1 MEYMIGNQEA
11 LLSAIDY
18 CDSDLIFLFGSP
30 LSCTYGD
37 IVGIPSV
44 KEMLT
49 IIDKEVSKRPPTKEA
64 FYAHINKY
72 ESDTEKYQN
81 AFDFLRLYTSPNT
94 VNGIIRKATLNAF
107 KEDVSKVNI
116 NDQLELKGLLEKNEL
131 WSIPPATQAL
141 AEILCSSS
149 KTSNIV
155 LTPNFDPLLSIALNR
170 LGETS
175 TRTMLHGDSHIDQFH
190 SDNTNIVHFHGYW
203 LDSDTLHTNAQ
214 LIEER
219 PFLKQSLTRLL
230 NKKTL
235 VVIGYGGWN
244 DTFTQA
250 LISLATDQGANF
262 DILWSFYESNHDI
275 IKNKYSELLVAMKPA
290 LQRGRF
296 KAFSG
301 INCHEFLPKLS
312 AVEQDKSKSKDNLRP
327 DHNSAIHSI
336 EVGLFTSND
345 VDITPWIHYYEPA
358 HNYIRRTERSY
369 LIQAFE
375 DKRVINLSAEWG
387 IGYKEFICTLN
398 TTGIYTGAPIY
409 RIDLTGVKN
418 HLDLHERIERDT
430 RCKLQLF
437 IQRLPIK
444 PHIIFFDGFDSSQ
457 NGVNKNHTLINE
469 LEELVSI
476 ITEFNQESSIL
487 IASRKFLGGKFFP
500 LELSKLEHFDAKE
513 YIINHSGFSSLN
525 NTKTIDAIIELSNGI
540 PSRIDSCIRDSAY
553 FSPEE
558 LYDEH
563 FMPESYNLTSDTD
576 FQQEIVK
583 RVELLASSQEQDQK
597 RAYHLLEALSILE
610 HGDTFSNLKRCN
622 PRFSYNKQHIET
634 LHNLELIEFD
644 KINQDM
650 LSTKNTE
657 DEIKIIRLPAE
668 VRSYVYRKL
677 NLTTVNEI
685 SENIAGVH
693 FGNEWRNGI
702 FNFCKLNRQQLS
714 AYTRVIG
721 SSQTLLIQLLK
732 CAIELN
738 SSRDIEA
745 SFRACEHFCRQLFNT
760 KKYKDV
766 IFFTNQVFAIAKE
779 SDRINSLATF
789 ELLGGKSL
797 RMMSTYSEA
806 EELLKKALNK
816 SELLN
821 KNEKISA
828 LLNLMFIFEKRDL
841 VEETIEYAK
850 KVIKLDRHNADAT
863 FTLEIFSENNDLM
876 RLKDFELKFRN
887 KKRYV
892 SANNAAIKISFIE
905 ENVSDKIRWLNRV
918 INCPGDDQYN
928 KLRAVTRKAT
938 LSSKTSEYKPDS
950 NELKL
955 LEASYIL
962 SFSQGITS
970 MFNSAHKIL
979 WDYYSMIEGHN
990 HLFNLYRYGSLYW
1003 RINSDI
1009 DKEKEYSQKFIL
1021 VLQDIPSSGVDLTS
1035 YQNAYVVHR
1044 ANLLIG
1050 S

>member
-1 MEYMIGNQEA
+1 MIGNQEA

-18 CDSDLIFLFGSP
+18 CDNELIFLFGSP
-30 LSCTYGD
+30 LSCSYGD
-37 IVGIPSV
+37 IIGIPSV

-49 IIDKEVSKRPPTKEA
+49 IIDGEVSKRPPTKEA

-72 ESDTEKYQN
+72 ESDTERYQH

-94 VNGIIRKATLNAF
+94 VNGIIRRATLNAF
-107 KEDVSKVNI
+107 KEDVSQVNI
-116 NDQLELKGLLEKNEL
+116 NDQIELKGLLEKHES

-141 AEILCSSS
+141 AEVLSSS
-149 KTSNIV
+149 SRTSKIV

-175 TRTMLHGDSHIDQFH
+175 TRTMLHGDSHIEQFH
-190 SDNTNIVHFHGYW
+190 SDGINIVHFHGYW

-235 VVIGYGGWN
+235 IVIGYGGWN

-262 DILWSFYESNHDI
+262 DILWSFYEPNQES
-275 IKNKYSELLVAMKPA
+275 IKNNYSDLLAAMKPA

-312 AVEQDKSKSKDNLRP
+312 TIEQGNNKSEDQKNSDLNSKK
-327 DHNSAIHSI
+327 HSN

-345 VDITPWIHYYEPA
+345 VGIIPWTHYYEPA
-358 HNYIRRTERSY
+358 HNHIRRTERSY
-369 LIQAFE
+369 LIQALE
-375 DKRVINLSAEWG
+375 DKKIINLSAEWG
-387 IGYKEFICTLN
+387 VGYKEFICTLS
-398 TTGIYTGAPIY
+398 TTDIYAGAPVY
-409 RIDLTGVKN
+409 RIELTGVKGRQ
-418 HLDLHERIERDT
+418 DLHERIERET

-457 NGVNKNHTLINE
+457 NGISKNHILINE
-469 LEELVSI
+469 LEDVISI
-476 ITEFNQESSIL
+476 ITEFNQDSRIL
-487 IASRKFLGGKFFP
+487 IASRKSLGGMFFP
-500 LELSKLEHFDAKE
+500 LELSKLEYFDAKE

-525 NTKTIDAIIELSNGI
+525 NTKTIDAIIEISNGI

-563 FMPESYNLTSDTD
+563 FMPESYNLTSNAD

-610 HGDTFSNLKRCN
+610 YGDTFSNLKRCN

-644 KINQDM
+644 KINPDM

-657 DEIKIIRLPAE
+657 DEIKLIRLPAE
-668 VRSYVYRKL
+668 VRTYVYRKL

-685 SENIAGVH
+685 SKNIACVH

-738 SSRDIEA
+738 SIRDIEA
-745 SFRACEHFCRQLFNT
+745 SFRACEHFCHQLYST
-760 KKYKDV
+760 KK
-766 IFFTNQVFAIAKE
+766 I
-779 SDRINSLATF
+779 
-789 ELLGGKSL
+789 
-797 RMMSTYSEA
+797 
-806 EELLKKALNK
+806 
-816 SELLN
+816 
-821 KNEKISA
+821 
-828 LLNLMFIFEKRDL
+828 
-841 VEETIEYAK
+841 
-850 KVIKLDRHNADAT
+850 
-863 FTLEIFSENNDLM
+863 
-876 RLKDFELKFRN
+876 
-887 KKRYV
+887 
-892 SANNAAIKISFIE
+892 
-905 ENVSDKIRWLNRV
+905 
-918 INCPGDDQYN
+918 
-928 KLRAVTRKAT
+928 
-938 LSSKTSEYKPDS
+938 
-950 NELKL
+950 
-955 LEASYIL
+955 
-962 SFSQGITS
+962 
-970 MFNSAHKIL
+970 
-979 WDYYSMIEGHN
+979 
-990 HLFNLYRYGSLYW
+990 
-1003 RINSDI
+1003 
-1009 DKEKEYSQKFIL
+1009 
-1021 VLQDIPSSGVDLTS
+1021 
-1035 YQNAYVVHR
+1035 
-1044 ANLLIG
+1044 
-1050 S
+1050 